1 MKITQDEVVDNQTTL
16 HIELEEEDLSP
27 YLDRGYQRIANQI
40 VIPGFRKGKA
50 PRRVVESM
58 IGRESLLNEV
68 LDNMVFEVIGKV
80 IEERELDSVG
90 IPRIDD
96 LDFDPVQFTAVV
108 PLRPDIDLGEYESIR
123 VEYEEAEV
131 TDEQVSERIQAIRES
146 LGTWETAER
155 PAQFGDMVVM
165 TMSSDVEGEN
175 RWNGEDTSFYMAED
189 GGYPLPGFS
198 AKLVDLEIGQP
209 TEFSL
214 EIPEDFS
221 DASLVG
227 KEASFNVTVTEVR
240 ERVLPELNDEFAQ
253 GLPDGFADLDALTTI
268 VRESMTSEAEM
279 QTQMEYRDSVIGAL
293 LESATF
299 TVPPVILETEVE
311 RIQDTQRQSL
321 ENANIQVVDYLA
333 AIGMTEE
340 EAEREAEEQ
349 AERRV
354 RRTLVINKLADLED
368 VEVTDPEIDEEF
380 NQLYAGQ
387 RMRRQERRDI
397 RNSIANR
404 MRYDKTIDALISIAR
419 GERACAE
426 LAESDGDDTQNE
438 ESEVTDSG
446 CASGTRTEGDQQED
460 DSQA

>member
-96 LDFDPVQFTAVV
+96 LDLDPVQFTAVV

-131 TDEQVSERIQAIRES
+131 TDEQVSERIQGIRES
-146 LGTWETAER
+146 LGTWETVER

-175 RWNGEDTSFYMAED
+175 RWNGEDTSFYMADD
-189 GGYPLPGFS
+189 GRYPVPGF
-198 AKLVDLEIGQP
+198 ADNLVDLEIGQP
-209 TEFSL
+209 TEFTL

-221 DASLVG
+221 DASLAG

-253 GLPDGFADLDALTTI
+253 GLPDGFADLDALTTT

-279 QTQMEYRDSVIGAL
+279 QTQMEYRDSVIEAL

-349 AERRV
+349 AEQRV

-368 VEVTDPEIDEEF
+368 VEVTDPEIDEQF

-397 RNSIANR
+397 RNSLAGRI
-404 MRYDKTIDALISIAR
+404 RYDKTIDALVSIAR
-419 GERACAE
+419 GER
-426 LAESDGDDTQNE
+426 DGDDTQNE
-438 ESEVTDSG
+438 ESEVTDS
-446 CASGTRTEGDQQED
+446 EGDQQED

>member
-1 MKITQDEVVDNQTTL
+1 MKITQDEVVDNQTTF
-16 HIELEEEDLSP
+16 HIELEDEDLDP
-27 YLDRGYQRIANQI
+27 YLDRGYQRIASQI

-58 IGRESLLNEV
+58 VGRESLLHEV

-90 IPRIDD
+90 IPKVDD
-96 LDFDPVQFTAVV
+96 LDLDPVQFTAIV
-108 PLRPDIDLGEYESIR
+108 PLRPDIDLGDYESIR
-123 VEYEEAEV
+123 VEYEEPGV

-146 LGTWETAER
+146 LGTWETVER
-155 PAQFGDMVVM
+155 PAQFGDMAVI
-165 TMSSDVEGEN
+165 TMSSEVDGES
-175 RWNGEDTSFYMAED
+175 RWQGEDMSFYMAED

-198 AKLVDLEIGQP
+198 ANLVDLELGQP

-214 EIPEDFS
+214 EIPDDFS
-221 DASLVG
+221 DASVVG

-253 GLPDGFADLDALTTI
+253 GLPDGYADLDELETT
-268 VRESMTSEAEM
+268 VRESMTYEDEI
-279 QTQMEYRDSVIGAL
+279 QTRMEYRDSVVEAL

-299 TVPPVILETEVE
+299 TIPPVVLETEAE
-311 RIQDTQRQSL
+311 RIQDSQRRSL
-321 ENANIQVVDYLA
+321 ENANIQLADYLA

-340 EAEREAEEQ
+340 EAEQEAEEQ
-349 AERRV
+349 AEQRV
-354 RRTLVINKLADLED
+354 RRTLVINKLADIEE

-387 RMRRQERRDI
+387 RMRRQERREV
-397 RNSIANR
+397 RNSLSDRI
-404 MRYDKTIDALISIAR
+404 RYDKAIDALVSIAR
-419 GERACAE
+419 GERD
-426 LAESDGDDTQNE
+426 SDDTQNE
-438 ESEVTDSG
+438 ESEVPDS
-446 CASGTRTEGDQQED
+446 EGDQQED